1 MYKKEDITLY
11 IKWAIDQSEFSQK
24 EIAYR
29 LGVSATTVNRWYHG
43 TRIPDAMCLVNLAV
57 ILGTIPPRKHA
68 A

>member
-24 EIAYR
+24 EIAKM

-43 TRIPDAMCLVNLAV
+43 TRIPDAINFMNLAV
-57 ILGTIPPRKHA
+57 VLGTIPPRKHTA
-68 A
+68 